1 MRADKVDFSQRVRSA
16 RRSLAQRATKTAVKG
31 LSLDGGLR
39 PLP

>member
-1 MRADKVDFSQRVRSA
+1 MSADKVDLSRRVLLRKTLSGE
-16 RRSLAQRATKTAVKG
+16 RPTKTAVKG